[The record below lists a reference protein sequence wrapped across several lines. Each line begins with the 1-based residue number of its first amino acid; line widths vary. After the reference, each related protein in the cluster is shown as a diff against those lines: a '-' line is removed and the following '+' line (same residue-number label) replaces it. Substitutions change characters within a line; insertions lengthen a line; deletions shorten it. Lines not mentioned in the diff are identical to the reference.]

1 VSSSKP
7 LMLAN
12 GDLIVAEGERTR
24 RVTKGTP
31 EHERLLAAIAAG
43 EVSAERAA
51 GRFGGPEQPPRPRV
65 EDVLS
70 RLGIAAAERKR
81 QHEVAVEA
89 AYAGRLS
96 LGELRALREADL
108 IPYSEDD

>member
-1 VSSSKP
+1 VSASTP

-12 GDLIVAEGERTR
+12 GDVIVTDGDRRR

-31 EHERLLAAIAAG
+31 EHQRMLAAIDAG
-43 EVSAERAA
+43 ELSVERAI
-51 GRFGGPEQPPRPRV
+51 GRFGGPQQPPRPRV
-65 EDVLS
+65 ADVLE
-70 RLGIAAAERKR
+70 RLGVARAERKR